1 MQGAQCGVGMH
12 ATDGRRSTEDAPV
25 VRVEEPAFGALLA
38 MRGANPNDVLLPPE
52 HEMGVF
58 SNIMAKIMGHE
69 ARASEAQVKAAV
81 ASDALTA
88 GA

>member
-69 ARASEAQVKAAV
+69 ARASEAQGNAAV
-81 ASDALTA
+81 ASVAPAA